1 MNYFPY
7 ITVIVQLLFVPAL
20 APFIIGWIRK
30 IKARLQNREGASVF
44 QPYRDLWKLFQKDEA
59 VSEDAS
65 WIFFFAPR
73 IVFAVTLVAGA
84 MIPIIVGSTLLGSL
98 GDFIVLIYLIALGT
112 FFLALGG
119 LDVGNAFG
127 DMGGSREMTLAAVT
141 EGGLFFAL
149 LPVAILAGSSNMS
162 AMLMHTQTASG
173 AGVIALLIAGCAFFI
188 ALLSENARYPFDNPS
203 THLELTMV
211 HEAMIIEH
219 SGKSLG
225 LMEWAAANKLML
237 FLVLFVNMF
246 FPWGIVVPDDIG
258 SLFFQLGFLSVKV
271 LIAAAFI
278 ALLESTTPKLR
289 FFKLPELLFTSF
301 ALGIIAL
308 VIVLVTL

>member
-1 MNYFPY
+1 MNYFPH
-7 ITVIVQLLFVPAL
+7 ITVIVQLLFVPVL

-44 QPYRDLWKLFQKDEA
+44 QPYKDLWKLFQKDEA
-59 VSEDAS
+59 VSQDAS
-65 WIFFFAPR
+65 WVFFFAPR

-84 MIPIIVGSTLLGSL
+84 MVPIIIGSNILGSL
-98 GDFIVLIYLIALGT
+98 GDFIVFIYLIALGT

-127 DMGGSREMTLAAVT
+127 DMGSSREMTLAAVT

-149 LPVAILAGSSNMS
+149 LPVAILTASSNMTT
-162 AMLMHTQTASG
+162 MLTHVQDASG
-173 AGVIALLIAGCAFFI
+173 TSIIALFIAGCAFFI

-225 LMEWAAANKLML
+225 LMEWASANKLML
-237 FLVLFVNMF
+237 FLVIFVNMF
-246 FPWGIVVPDDIG
+246 FPWGTIIPNG
-258 SLFFQLGFLSVKV
+258 FESLLLMLGFVFLKV
-271 LIAAAFI
+271 LVAAALI
-278 ALLESTTPKLR
+278 ALIESATPKLR
-289 FFKLPELLFTSF
+289 FFKLPELLFSSF

-308 VIVLVTL
+308 VLVTI

>member
-1 MNYFPY
+1 MNYFAY
-7 ITVIVQLLFVPAL
+7 ITVVIQLLFVPLL

-30 IKARLQNREGASVF
+30 IKARLQNREGASVT
-44 QPYRDLWKLFQKDEA
+44 QPYKDLWKLFHKDEA

-73 IVFAVTLVAGA
+73 IVFAVTLVAA
-84 MIPIIVGSTLLGSL
+84 AIVPVVIGGDLSSSL

-127 DMGGSREMTLAAVT
+127 DMGSSREMTLAAVT
-141 EGGLFFAL
+141 EGGLFFSL
-149 LPVAILAGSSNMS
+149 LPIAILAGSSNMT
-162 AMLMHTQTASG
+162 AMLTHAQATTGTSA
-173 AGVIALLIAGCAFFI
+173 IALFIAGCAFFI
-188 ALLSENARYPFDNPS
+188 ALLAENARYPFDNPS

-237 FLVLFVNMF
+237 FLILFVNMF
-246 FPWGIVVPDDIG
+246 FPWGTVIPNDIG
-258 SLFFQLGFLSVKV
+258 SLFFQLGFLSIKILV
-271 LIAAAFI
+271 AAAFI
-278 ALLESTTPKLR
+278 ALLESATPKLR

-308 VIVLVTL
+308 ALVSL